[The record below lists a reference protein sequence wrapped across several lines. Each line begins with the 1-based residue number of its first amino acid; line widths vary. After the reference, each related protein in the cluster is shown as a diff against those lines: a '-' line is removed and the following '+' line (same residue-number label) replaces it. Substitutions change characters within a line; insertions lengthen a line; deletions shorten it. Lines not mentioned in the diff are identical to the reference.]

1 MLPVVICSFFFIS
14 FKGISFKKAALIRN
28 LPGQNEITP
37 QLQVAKSSGITGD
50 SEAAA
55 CTISLSSHTSFYLIY
70 LAPYRPFSSPA
81 LTICALYPSSTY
93 SSTHIQ
99 LYLPSHHY
107 KYPIHPSLPIS
118 LSSARPFPYPPS
130 AIYIYRYPH
139 TRAHTHTPVRL
150 SVISSAHLSAPS
162 ALHPSPHVSFYPPA
176 HPSLTG
182 RFSAGFTT
190 RGHATFAIYHRI
202 RALASSRSHPS
213 HALVG
218 QERGCHGVSCWTRCL
233 EPARGTW

>member
-1 MLPVVICSFFFIS
+1 MPSIHHPPIHQHTSSSIYP
-14 FKGISFKKAALIRN
+14 A
-28 LPGQNEITP
+28 ITINIP
-37 QLQVAKSSGITGD
+37 SIHLSQ
-50 SEAAA
+50 
-55 CTISLSSHTSFYLIY
+55 SLSHQ
-70 LAPYRPFSSPA
+70 RDPFP
-81 LTICALYPSSTY
+81 
-93 SSTHIQ
+93 THLQ
-99 LYLPSHHY
+99 LYIY
-107 KYPIHPSLPIS
+107 
-118 LSSARPFPYPPS
+118 
-130 AIYIYRYPH
+130 IYIYRYPH
-139 TRAHTHTPVRL
+139 TRAHTHTPVCL